1 MTRDISIRSATVADV
16 DTLAKILATAWRE
29 TYGGILPDALVAERS
44 DLSNQMQYWQRQ
56 FATDAGIWLGEL
68 DGTPVGL
75 ALARGTPQISE
86 VLESKPPRDLEL
98 KLCYTLQVSH
108 GSGLAQALIDAA
120 IGDRPAWL
128 WTLDGNDR
136 AEAFYGKHGFHRED
150 PWFTRVWGEPFGEE
164 RYTDIRLVR

>member
-1 MTRDISIRSATVADV
+1 MTRDISIRPATVADV
-16 DTLAKILATAWRE
+16 DSLSSILATAWRE

-44 DLSNQMQYWQRQ
+44 DPSNQSRYWKRQ

-75 ALARGTPQISE
+75 ALARETPQA
-86 VLESKPPRDLEL
+86 LESPQPGPPRDLEL
-98 KLCYTLQVSH
+98 KLCYTLQISH
-108 GSGLAQALIDAA
+108 GSGLSHALINAA

-128 WTLDGNDR
+128 WMLDGNDR

-150 PWFTRVWGEPFGEE
+150 PWFTRVWGEPFGEA